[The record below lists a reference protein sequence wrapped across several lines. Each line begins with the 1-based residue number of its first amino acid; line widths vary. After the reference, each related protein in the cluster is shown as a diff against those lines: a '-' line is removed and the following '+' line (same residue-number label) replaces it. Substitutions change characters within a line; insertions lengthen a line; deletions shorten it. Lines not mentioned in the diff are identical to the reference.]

1 MMHRFNEQDQARFA
15 RFSGDW
21 NPMHMDPVAARRTQ
35 AGAPVVHGVHLML
48 WTLDTL
54 IRGGVVKGAVA
65 SVQAVFNKFVYLDT
79 PTDIRVVQASDD
91 VIEAIVSAAGVDTTT
106 VTIRLGAAEQPAADA
121 MDQSAVV
128 TQGRVPNIP
137 ELTAM
142 AKQSGWMDPEG
153 GEEMF
158 PDASR
163 MLGARRIGAIALS
176 SRLVGMLY
184 PGMHSVF
191 GSLEVTVT
199 PDHRRP
205 GLGFHVVMANVRTR
219 LLRMAIAGSGIAGTI
234 IAFAR
239 REAVSQR
246 SMVEV
251 AALVEP
257 RSFKGAVALVTG
269 GSRGLGAL
277 TARILAAG
285 GAQVIVTYATGR
297 DDAEAL
303 AAEIDDFV
311 GAAVC
316 SVLHYDMTKDAAVP
330 VEGVTHLYH
339 FASPRI
345 YRQKAAL
352 FDAGVFAE
360 FTRAYL
366 GSFHDLCRSLQ
377 GLRVAFYPSSVFVEP
392 GRPRDMTEYAMIK
405 AAGEILCEEMS
416 ATEGF
421 PLVIS
426 RRLPRMLTDQTAT
439 LARVAT
445 DDALTTMLPVVREV
459 QASGVPA

>member
-1 MMHRFNEQDQARFA
+1 MTRTFTEQDQQRFA
-15 RFSGDW
+15 RLSGDW

-35 AGAPVVHGVHLML
+35 AGAPVVHGVHLTL

-54 IRGGVVKGAVA
+54 IGSGVVHGDIA

-79 PTDIRVVQASDD
+79 PATIRVVRADD
-91 VIEAIVSAAGVDTTT
+91 TVVEAVVSAAGVDTTT
-106 VTIRLGAAEQPAADA
+106 VTIGLGAAASVDPGP
-121 MDQSAVV
+121 MDQPPVGTAG
-128 TQGRVPNIP
+128 QVPNVP
-137 ELTAM
+137 DLPAK

-153 GEEMF
+153 DEDLF
-158 PDASR
+158 PHASQ
-163 MLGARRIGAIALS
+163 MLGARRVAAIALS

-184 PGMHSVF
+184 PGLHSVF
-191 GSLEVTVT
+191 GSLDVTVV
-199 PDHRRP
+199 PEHPRA
-205 GLGFHVVMANVRTR
+205 GLGFQVAMANVRTR
-219 LLRMAIAGSGIAGTI
+219 LLRMPIAGSGIAGTV

-239 REAVSQR
+239 REAVAQP
-246 SMVEV
+246 SMSEV
-251 AALVEP
+251 APLVEP
-257 RSFKGAVALVTG
+257 GCFTGAVALVTG

-285 GAQVIVTYATGR
+285 GARVIVTYALGR
-297 DDAEAL
+297 DDSDAL
-303 AAEIDDFV
+303 VAEINGFA
-311 GAAVC
+311 GAETCSAVR
-316 SVLHYDMTKDAAVP
+316 YDMMTDA
-330 VEGVTHLYH
+330 GVSVDGATHLYH

-366 GSFHDLCRSLQ
+366 GSFHDLCRSLP

-405 AAGEILCEEMS
+405 AAGEILCDEMN

-421 PLVIS
+421 PHVIS

-445 DDALTTMLPVVREV
+445 DDALTTLLPVVREV